1 MPRNWVLLATGG
13 SKRVRLLQAARAQ
26 LGLPPALLLE
36 WRDWLLQPA
45 MLAQQFQALGEGT
58 VFKIEPPGDDS
69 AAHWHLLQL
78 GCRQL
83 DLSPLPAPLHGQL
96 LAQQVWFAGFTAVM
110 QKLARQLV
118 DWPQVWVV
126 NHPHEIVL
134 MTDKL
139 ACQQHL
145 QGHQVPTPPLYGA
158 IKGYDELRALMA
170 GQGLQRV
177 FVKARYGSSAS
188 GVLAYRRT
196 ADGREQVITSTQMV
210 DGNKGPLLFN
220 TKRLQR
226 YHEPQRIATLID
238 LICQQHAYLEGW
250 VDKPR
255 SGNGHFDVRVLTLA
269 GKAAHRVARAGAFA
283 MTNLHLDNRREE
295 VTGLLAPARLQA
307 MQLVAE
313 KAARAFPASGVIGL
327 DLVPQRDST
336 LVLEANAFGDLLP
349 GLLWQGQDSYGA
361 QTMLLP
367 ALAAEDARREAA

>member
-1 MPRNWVLLATGG
+1 MPRNWVLLASAG

-26 LGLPPALLLE
+26 RGLPPALLLE

-45 MLAQQFQALGEGT
+45 LLAQQFEALGAGT

-69 AAHWHLLQL
+69 AAHWHLLQR

-83 DLSPLPAPLHGQL
+83 NLPPLAAPLHGQL
-96 LAQQVWFAGFTAVM
+96 LAQQVWFAGFSAVM
-110 QKLARQLV
+110 LTLARQLASF
-118 DWPQVWVV
+118 PQIRVV

-139 ACQQHL
+139 TCQQHL
-145 QGHQVPTPPLYGA
+145 QSHQVPTPPLYGA
-158 IKGYDELRALMA
+158 ITGYDELRALMA
-170 GQGLQRV
+170 GLGLQRV

-196 ADGREQVITSTQMV
+196 HDGREQVITSAQMV
-210 DGNKGPLLFN
+210 EGNRGPLLFN
-220 TKRLQR
+220 TKRMQR
-226 YHEPQRIATLID
+226 YHEPQRIAALID

-255 SGNGHFDVRVLTLA
+255 SGNGHFDVRVLALA
-269 GKAAHRVARAGAFA
+269 GKAAHRVARAGEFA
-283 MTNLHLDNRREE
+283 MTNLHLDNRRQA
-295 VTGLLAPARLQA
+295 VADLLTPLQQQRLQV
-307 MQLVAE
+307 VAE
-313 KAARAFPASGVIGL
+313 RAARTFPDSSVIGL
-327 DLVPQRDST
+327 DIVPGRDSA

-349 GLLWQGQDSYGA
+349 GLLWQGQDSYAA

-367 ALAAEDARREAA
+367 AFAAEDARREAA

>member
-1 MPRNWVLLATGG
+1 MPPVWVLLASGG

-26 LGLPPALLLE
+26 LGLAPALLLE

-45 MLAQQFQALGEGT
+45 LLAQRFQALGAGT

-83 DLSPLPAPLHGQL
+83 DLPPLAAPLHGQL
-96 LAQQVWFAGFTAVM
+96 LAQHIWFAGFTAVM
-110 QKLARQLV
+110 QKLARQLAG
-118 DWPQVWVV
+118 WPQVMVV
-126 NHPHEIVL
+126 NHPNEIVL

-139 ACQQHL
+139 VCQQHL
-145 QGHQVPTPPLYGA
+145 QAHQVPTAPLHGPVS
-158 IKGYDELRALMA
+158 GHEELRALMA
-170 GQGLQRV
+170 RQGLQRV

-196 ADGREQVITSTQMV
+196 SDGREQVITSAQMV
-210 DGNKGPLLFN
+210 DGAGGPLLFN

-226 YHEPQRIATLID
+226 YHEPQRIAALIE

-255 SGNGHFDVRVLTLA
+255 TGNGHYDVRVLTLA
-269 GKAAHRVARAGAFA
+269 GKAAHRVARAGEFA
-283 MTNLHLDNRREE
+283 MTNLHLDNRRQAVAE
-295 VTGLLAPARLQA
+295 LLTPRQQQRLQ
-307 MQLVAE
+307 MVAE
-313 KAARAFPASGVIGL
+313 QAARVFPGSSVIGL
-327 DLVPQRDST
+327 DIVPGRDSS

-349 GLLWQGQDSYGA
+349 GLLWQGQDTYAA

-367 ALAAEDARREAA
+367 ALAAQDSRQEAA